1 MSDLC
6 DEYSEDADALCVRQC
21 GHDGLH
27 QSRVCDGTCDTC
39 DCYEWPNDGG
49 DAGGGPMRVIVCG
62 GRTYGVPSNS
72 RNMTEQERAADSKR
86 ASRERAHVWQTLG
99 TMEPEITEIAHGGAE
114 GADMCAGNWAHAAAI
129 PCLVFRADWSL
140 HGRAAGPIRN
150 AQMLR
155 EFAPDAVI
163 AFPGGRGTAD
173 MIRQARAAGVRV
185 IEIPHS
191 AEGSRHE

>member
-1 MSDLC
+1 
-6 DEYSEDADALCVRQC
+6 
-21 GHDGLH
+21 
-27 QSRVCDGTCDTC
+27 
-39 DCYEWPNDGG
+39 
-49 DAGGGPMRVIVCG
+49 MRVIVCG

-72 RNMTEQERAADSKR
+72 RDMTEQERAADSKR
-86 ASRERAHVWQTLG
+86 ASRERARVWQTLG
-99 TMEPEITEIAHGGAE
+99 TMEPEITAIAHGGAE
-114 GADMCAGNWAHAAAI
+114 GADMCAGNWAHSAAVS
-129 PCLVFRADWSL
+129 CRVFRANWSL
-140 HGRAAGPIRN
+140 HGRAAGPLRN

-155 EFAPDAVI
+155 EFQPDAVI